1 METEKIKRKINCI
14 IYDKHAQPY
23 ECSKAIYLLN
33 KLKENGIDNQY
44 YDLTMSKI
52 LIKFNITNEA
62 KYFLTNM
69 IENGYEQASTYY
81 HLYKIDVLEDNFEDA
96 YLDLFQ
102 YKEKHQSKKVEISLP
117 LTMLEIILDLERNPL
132 LYFKTD
138 YQIALT
144 DQLYSYKFLGKTALE
159 PYHEVI
165 IALNNREYTK
175 LIIELKKLNDIVND
189 KNMTVDIEKIL
200 LLAIKLKE
208 KVNDTYT
215 QITNEKDDV
224 LSKLIDSSNNYAE
237 KFLII
242 RSLDIKQQLI
252 IIDKMIKLDYET
264 ATRLLEEISP
274 KAVKYQPQIL
284 YLKNKI
290 NEEKAYQELGNE
302 QKEAYTKAI
311 TKGREYYHANNLST
325 AYNYYTYGKY
335 ITNHPIFD
343 YYIGK
348 ILFKAQKQDEAYKYF
363 KIYIK
368 NGGEKY
374 LKALLYL
381 AATECFHKRI
391 KSAKKIIDLQKL
403 IINTF
408 NIDFETAKL
417 DRIIKQGKNDKDF
430 DVRKFAASHNLM
442 LSEEFFDSEYNG
454 ISNDRE
460 LCKEL
465 ERIKEMYRNGRVT
478 EANKR
483 IETLLKE
490 NKGYYQRK
498 SIEGIAKR
506 KKLYINQGNFSKNY

>member
-1 METEKIKRKINCI
+1 
-14 IYDKHAQPY
+14 
-23 ECSKAIYLLN
+23 
-33 KLKENGIDNQY
+33 
-44 YDLTMSKI
+44 
-52 LIKFNITNEA
+52 
-62 KYFLTNM
+62 
-69 IENGYEQASTYY
+69 
-81 HLYKIDVLEDNFEDA
+81 
-96 YLDLFQ
+96 
-102 YKEKHQSKKVEISLP
+102 
-117 LTMLEIILDLERNPL
+117 
-132 LYFKTD
+132 
-138 YQIALT
+138 
-144 DQLYSYKFLGKTALE
+144 
-159 PYHEVI
+159 
-165 IALNNREYTK
+165 
-175 LIIELKKLNDIVND
+175 
-189 KNMTVDIEKIL
+189 
-200 LLAIKLKE
+200 
-208 KVNDTYT
+208 
-215 QITNEKDDV
+215 
-224 LSKLIDSSNNYAE
+224 
-237 KFLII
+237 
-242 RSLDIKQQLI
+242 
-252 IIDKMIKLDYET
+252 MIKLDYET

-290 NEEKAYQELGNE
+290 NEEKAYQELGIE

-348 ILFKAQKQDEAYKYF
+348 ILFKSQKQDEAYKYF

-391 KSAKKIIDLQKL
+391 KSVKKIIDQQKL

-408 NIDFETAKL
+408 NIDFETVKL
-417 DRIIKQGKNDKDF
+417 DRIIKQEKNDKDF

-498 SIEGIAKR
+498 NIEGITKR